1 MAKSLPLKSLS
12 PLPPCTGTVVVRES
26 VALKYA
32 GALCR
37 FALACVV
44 CVVAAV
50 MAGVVGVL
58 LGLWATL

>member
-1 MAKSLPLKSLS
+1 MARPHTLKSLTA
-12 PLPPCTGTVVVRES
+12 LPPCTGTVVVRES
-26 VALKYA
+26 VAIKYL

-50 MAGVVGVL
+50 LAGVVGVL